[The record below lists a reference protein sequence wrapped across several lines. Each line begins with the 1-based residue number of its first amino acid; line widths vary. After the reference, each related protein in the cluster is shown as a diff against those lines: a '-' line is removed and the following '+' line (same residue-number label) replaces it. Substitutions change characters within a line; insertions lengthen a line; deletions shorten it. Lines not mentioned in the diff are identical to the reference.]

1 MSQYEHGEGLR
12 EPFDETCGFCAEIH
26 GVDRENNLLRTHI
39 TPQTGL
45 ESRVI
50 LETEHFQ
57 VIPTLG
63 GFVEGYVMVVSR
75 NHYDCV
81 GKVPAADLPELK
93 ALLEEVKG
101 RIRRCYGTGTVCFEH
116 GSVSCTNRFGGCIN
130 HAHVHIVPCGAS
142 LLEDIRCFGLDC
154 QSIDDLE
161 ALRAYGADG
170 TPYLYFEDVD
180 QRKYLI
186 TGDAVISQ
194 FFRKL
199 LADHHGVPERWDWRT
214 DLFMDNIEKTI
225 CTLKDC

>member
-1 MSQYEHGEGLR
+1 MREKEGILSG
-12 EPFDETCGFCAEIH
+12 PMDETCGFCAEIR
-26 GVDRENNLLRTHI
+26 GIPRENNLLLTHI

-50 LETEHFQ
+50 TQTEHFQ

-75 NHYDCV
+75 EHYDCV
-81 GKVPAADLPELK
+81 GKLPESYFAELE
-93 ALLEEVKG
+93 ALLEEIKG
-101 RIRRCYGTGTVCFEH
+101 RIRSRYHTDTICFEH

-130 HAHVHIVPCGAS
+130 HAHIHIVPCAVS
-142 LLEDIRCFGLDC
+142 LLEDIRAFGLEC
-154 QSIDDLE
+154 REIGDLG

-170 TPYLYFEDVD
+170 TPYLYFEDTD

-186 TGDAVISQ
+186 TGDAVVSQ

-214 DLFMDNIEKTI
+214 DLFMENIEKTI
-225 CTLKDC
+225 HALRDC